1 MAIDPHSELFVAL
14 ASVACYLMLKAGLAK
29 NALEL
34 KRRRTTCPSCGK
46 DDGCTC
52 G

>member
-1 MAIDPHSELFVAL
+1 LAIDPHSELFVAL